1 MVWSQISDIPSFEDK
16 PFAFW
21 LLEFYGAVFIYL
33 CNSVRPCTYVAPMF
47 SVWVNEDQDLIPYAV
62 NVYFTFSIF
71 ACVVLHDE
79 ALLPIGNII
88 PVGLKADWEE
98 RVTSKD

>member
-1 MVWSQISDIPSFEDK
+1 VVWSQVADIPSFEDK

-33 CNSVRPCTYVAPMF
+33 CNFVRTCLYVAPMF
-47 SVWVNEDQDLIPYAV
+47 SVWVNEDQGLIPYAV

-71 ACVVLHDE
+71 ECVVLHDE
-79 ALLPIGNII
+79 ALLPIS
-88 PVGLKADWEE
+88 AM
-98 RVTSKD
+98 